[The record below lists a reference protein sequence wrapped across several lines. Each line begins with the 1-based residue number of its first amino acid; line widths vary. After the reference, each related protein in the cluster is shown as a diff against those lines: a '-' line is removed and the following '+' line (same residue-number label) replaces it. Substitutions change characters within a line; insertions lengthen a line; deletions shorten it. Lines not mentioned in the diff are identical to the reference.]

1 MSEMG
6 EQTNLVIEWQL
17 QVNELATNLL
27 LNGPEQSVISGL
39 KELSEAAERAGY
51 KHLAH
56 TASRVIQTLPARTE
70 SVSEADEILRKGLA
84 AIQQIL
90 AEPASPVSTEAPA
103 QKPAGKTPAA
113 EAAPSPS
120 ANPLSQDAEL
130 VGDFITESREHLG
143 SIEKH
148 MLTLEKN
155 PEEKESVHAVFR
167 GFHTIKGLA
176 GFLEFMPVRDVAHE
190 VETLLDLARNGKLS
204 ISGSVVD
211 VVLESVDYLKQALEV
226 VESSLQGDTTGVM
239 SDNSQ
244 LLIRLQ
250 RLINGGP
257 EQTPVV
263 SSAPA
268 LAQLSATLHAA
279 NSKPVDSALAN
290 PEPEPVEPAK
300 LNLSQP
306 NSSPSHP
313 EPEAPAPEAA
323 VESKSK
329 SADAG
334 SVAAVIRVQTS
345 KLDSL
350 MDMVG
355 EMVITQSLIHH
366 NPALSSVQNPKLL
379 ADLSQLARITSE
391 VQRTTMAMRMM
402 TVGTVFQRSSRMV
415 RDLSRKTKKKIELQ
429 ILGEETEVDK
439 TIAEELSDPLLHMVR
454 NACDHGVETP
464 EERIAVG
471 KTPESHVK
479 LAAYHQGG
487 QIVIEIADDGRGLD
501 REKILAKAA
510 QKGLIEPSANLS
522 EQEIF
527 ALIFEP
533 GFSTAAQI
541 TDLSGRGV
549 GMDVVR
555 RNIQKLRGR
564 IDIQSKVGQGT
575 TFFLKLP
582 LTLAII
588 EGLVVAVGQHRYIV
602 PIFAVRELISPK
614 PETLSTVHGRNEMA
628 VIRDHV
634 LPVIRLAR
642 RFDVKPK
649 SEDLCAG
656 LLIVTECQEQH
667 FCLSVDEVLGKQEV
681 VIKSLG
687 ESLKNIPGI
696 AGGAILG
703 DGKVGLIL
711 DLEGVFRGHRA

>member
-6 EQTNLVIEWQL
+6 GKSDLLSEWQL

-27 LNGPEQSVISGL
+27 LNGPDQSVIAGL
-39 KELSEAAERAGY
+39 KELSSAAGKAGFS
-51 KHLAH
+51 HLAQAA
-56 TASRVIQTLPARTE
+56 TKIVESLPADPAAAGAMD
-70 SVSEADEILRKGLA
+70 EALRKGLA
-84 AIQQIL
+84 AIQHML
-90 AEPASPVSTEAPA
+90 SEPGLSEPDPAAGPSEPAAGAAFNLSLSPLA
-103 QKPAGKTPAA
+103 
-113 EAAPSPS
+113 
-120 ANPLSQDAEL
+120 QDAEL

-143 SIEKH
+143 AIENH

-155 PEEKESVHAVFR
+155 PNEMEAVHAVFR

-176 GFLEFMPVRDVAHE
+176 GFLEFMPIRDVAHD
-190 VETLLDLARNGKLS
+190 VETLLDLARNEKLV

-211 VVLESVDYLKQALEV
+211 VVLESVDYLKQAIEV
-226 VESSLQGDTTGVM
+226 VEGTLTGDSKGVM
-239 SDNSQ
+239 SDNRQ
-244 LLIRLQ
+244 LLVRLQ
-250 RLINGGP
+250 AFINGTTGP
-257 EQTPVV
+257 SAPVE
-263 SSAPA
+263 SAPA
-268 LAQLSATLHAA
+268 LAQLSATLNSA
-279 NSKPVDSALAN
+279 NAHPADPKPVLPPS
-290 PEPEPVEPAK
+290 PEPPTA
-300 LNLSQP
+300 
-306 NSSPSHP
+306 SHP
-313 EPEAPAPEAA
+313 EPEAPAVEIS
-323 VESKSK
+323 ESKTK
-329 SADAG
+329 SGEA
-334 SVAAVIRVQTS
+334 VAAVIRVQTA

-366 NPALSSVQNPKLL
+366 NPALSSLQNPKLL

-415 RDLSRKTKKKIELQ
+415 RDLSRKAKKKVELQ
-429 ILGEETEVDK
+429 ISGEETEVDK
-439 TIAEELSDPLLHMVR
+439 TIAEELTDPLLHMVR

-464 EERIAVG
+464 EERVAAG
-471 KTPESHVK
+471 KNPVATIK

-487 QIVIEIADDGRGLD
+487 QIVIEISDDGRGLD
-501 REKILAKAA
+501 REKIMAKAV
-510 QKGLIEPSANLS
+510 QKGLIEPNATLS
-522 EQEIF
+522 EQEVF

-575 TFFLKLP
+575 TFYLKLP

-588 EGLVVAVGQHRYIV
+588 EGLVVSVGHHRYIV

-614 PETLSTVHGRNEMA
+614 PETISTVHGRNEMA
-628 VIRDHV
+628 MVRDHV

-642 RFDVKPK
+642 RFNVQPK
-649 SEDLCAG
+649 SDDLTQG

-667 FCLSVDEVLGKQEV
+667 FCLAVDEVLGKQEV

-687 ESLKNIPGI
+687 ESLKHIPGI

-703 DGKVGLIL
+703 DGRVGLIL
-711 DLEGVFRGHRA
+711 DLEGVFRGHRS